1 MCFLPR
7 HFDAS
12 GEGVPLLEMS
22 GRGRGMNCLLSG
34 GKSAGWLERV
44 GGRGCGTYALAAMS
58 HPLLLLRFL
67 DMGTGRTRRCA
78 LVVFAASLVS
88 ALLVSCAA
96 VRAEPDLSAGL
107 SRWEPIGRSFQD
119 RPIEAKSIGKGE
131 FRVLIVGGIHGNEV
145 EPAACIDALCEV
157 IRDARANATVRVVR
171 DVNPDGSVARSRG
184 NARGVDLNR
193 NWPASN
199 FRPSAAHGADALSEP
214 ESRLLHGEILRF
226 RPDVILVFHSIA
238 SGPFVN
244 YDGPAS
250 PLANRF
256 SEAAQRADPRWHVR
270 PSMGYQTFGSLGSW
284 AGVDRGIPILTIELE
299 RGHERGLA
307 AASLIEGVV
316 AVLSAGSKAPHRD

>member
-1 MCFLPR
+1 
-7 HFDAS
+7 
-12 GEGVPLLEMS
+12 MS
-22 GRGRGMNCLLSG
+22 YLLSG
-34 GKSAGWLERV
+34 DKGAGWLERV
-44 GGRGCGTYALAAMS
+44 GGRGRGTYGPSVMS
-58 HPLLLLRFL
+58 HAMDVLRFL
-67 DMGTGRTRRCA
+67 GMGEGRARRCV
-78 LVVFAASLVS
+78 LVILAASLAS

-96 VRAEPDLSAGL
+96 GRAEPDLSAGL
-107 SRWEPIGRSFQD
+107 SRWETIGRSFQD

-131 FRVLIVGGIHGNEV
+131 FRVLIVGGIHGNEA
-145 EPAACIDALCEV
+145 EPAACIDAVCKA
-157 IRDARANATVRVVR
+157 IRDARANASVRVVR

-199 FRPSAAHGADALSEP
+199 FRPSAAHGAAALSEP

-244 YDGPAS
+244 YDGPALH
-250 PLANRF
+250 LANRF

-316 AVLSAGSKAPHRD
+316 AVLSAGSNAPHRD